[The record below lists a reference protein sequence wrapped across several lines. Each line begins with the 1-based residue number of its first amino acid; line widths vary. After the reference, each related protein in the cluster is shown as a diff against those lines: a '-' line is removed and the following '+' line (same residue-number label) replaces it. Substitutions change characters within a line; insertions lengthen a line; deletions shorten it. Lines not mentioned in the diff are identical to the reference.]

1 APEVQAGW
9 AVFGN
14 WLTKAP
20 QPGGRRG
27 VVSGLGGC
35 GAIPMARCAMLG
47 IGCRFLRWR
56 MASRKQIDRFLE
68 CAPIDMAN
76 ERDHIA
82 ADVAF
87 AAIKHLLFDVNPE
100 PVRSAANRARPGAIG
115 ATALQSDP
123 AARDLVLDAD
133 RAGIGGQLLGGH

>member
-1 APEVQAGW
+1 
-9 AVFGN
+9 
-14 WLTKAP
+14 
-20 QPGGRRG
+20 
-27 VVSGLGGC
+27 
-35 GAIPMARCAMLG
+35 MARGAVTG
-47 IGCRFLRWR
+47 AGGRFLRWR

-68 CAPIDMAN
+68 CAPVDMAN

-100 PVRSAANRARPGAIG
+100 PIRPAANRARPGAIG

-123 AARDLVLDAD
+123 ASRDLVLDAD
-133 RAGIGGQLLGGH
+133 RAGIGGQVLGGQRAPSFKRDSPVSRGISRFPATLTVRSFPCDMSL